1 MTRSET
7 YDLPITGSDV
17 DSGELG
23 KKTEWSKLQNR
34 TYDLTITAPGAHLNE
49 DPEGKLGKNRV
60 LLRQR

>member
-23 KKTEWSKLQNR
+23 KKNRVVQASNR

-60 LLRQR
+60 LLGQR